1 MRVAVDHDAVA
12 ATVAQLALTV
22 RGLEREL
29 DALDAAATQ
38 LKDTWTGDAQNAY
51 ERAHREW
58 SAAICDM
65 KTLLAEATLRLIT
78 ANAISGET
86 AATAT
91 GVWT

>member
-12 ATVAQLALTV
+12 DTVARLALTV

-38 LKDTWTGDAQNAY
+38 LKAAWTGDAQNAY
-51 ERAHREW
+51 ARAHREW
-58 SAAICDM
+58 SAAIRDM
-65 KTLLAEATLRLIT
+65 KALLAEATRRLIT
-78 ANAISGET
+78 ANAISRET

>member
-12 ATVAQLALTV
+12 NAVARLALTV
-22 RGLEREL
+22 RGFEHEL
-29 DALDAAATQ
+29 DTLDAAATQ

-58 SAAICDM
+58 SAAIRDM
-65 KTLLAEATLRLIT
+65 KALLAEATRRLIT

-86 AATAT
+86 AAIAT

>member
-1 MRVAVDHDAVA
+1 MRVAVNHDAVA

-22 RGLEREL
+22 RGFEHEL
-29 DALDAAATQ
+29 DALDAAATP
-38 LKDTWTGDAQNAY
+38 LKDAWSGDAQNAY

-58 SAAICDM
+58 SAAIRNM
-65 KTLLAEATLRLIT
+65 KSVLADATRRLIT